1 MNNYKDLYIKYKK
14 KYFSLKYGGMNSHSN
29 DDYKSFD
36 KLMDD
41 DKKTHNIKQEHFIEL
56 IYKSSPNVHSLLN
69 KILINLVVKH
79 NKYKDR
85 VRNFRFYKIKDHV
98 AVGNYEIDSRDK
110 EYKEILSIINVL
122 KNITIINNG
131 SKINGLQFFILLSN
145 LIAIDHGN
153 KETTDN
159 HSTADYIKTIKDN
172 EKLESK
178 KKVLLDLN
186 ENYND
191 LKKEK
196 MNINSELASHEAKIA
211 EIAYTSLIKLQKFMP
226 EIVPF
231 LKRHEILFKEKKENT
246 NEIKKFNAAI
256 ADNVYMQLSEFMPE
270 LKDIFDADGILRDK
284 KDNEAIGLDDEHNND
299 ILNTNIDPF
308 LKKIIKLTSKRN
320 ELNKKIKEIDDKI
333 NTIKET
339 INEWNVFTS
348 ISKESKNLLLILSDK
363 NFEQKNFLKNFYTDY
378 HKHTKHNK
386 RKTYH
391 KYIKDIKWL

>member
-56 IYKSSPNVHSLLN
+56 IYKSSQNVNSLLN
-69 KILINLVVKH
+69 RILINLVVKH
-79 NKYKDR
+79 FNYMEEKKSKEWWNYIDIKSDYQI
-85 VRNFRFYKIKDHV
+85 NFQDP
-98 AVGNYEIDSRDK
+98 NTEIAP
-110 EYKEILSIINVL
+110 IINVL

-131 SKINGLQFFILLSN
+131 SKINGFQFFELLSKF
-145 LIAIDHGN
+145 IALEQNIG
-153 KETTDN
+153 
-159 HSTADYIKTIKDN
+159 DN

-211 EIAYTSLIKLQKFMP
+211 EIADTSLIKLKKFMP
-226 EIVPF
+226 EIDSI
-231 LKRHEILFKEKKENT
+231 LKTRETLFKKKKEEI
-246 NEIKKFNAAI
+246 NEKDKQGLNAAI
-256 ADNVYMQLSEFMPE
+256 ADIVYMQLSTFMPEKANMPE
-270 LKDIFDADGILRDK
+270 LKDIFDDDGILRDK

-339 INEWNVFTS
+339 INEWNLL
-348 ISKESKNLLLILSDK
+348 ISKESNNLLLILSYK
-363 NFEQKNFLKNFYTDY
+363 NFEQKIFLKNFYTDY
-378 HKHTKHNK
+378 D
-386 RKTYH
+386 
-391 KYIKDIKWL
+391 KYIYILRTDGKLIGNYYS